1 MATLQKQKGK
11 YWYIVESRRVNGK
24 PRPVPIAYLGK
35 AEDIL
40 EKIAGNKP
48 VSSKSYEYG
57 TVAVVD
63 QFIKNLGIVELFNN
77 TVFPDGARIP
87 KRNGLNFG
95 QTMATIIIHR
105 AISPSSKRSF
115 SQWAA
120 RTFLP
125 QLYEFDQKKI
135 TSQHFWDMM
144 DLLSVEQIRTIERE
158 LTIKIMKIY
167 NLKLDL
173 LLYDYTNFFTYID
186 TNNKRNTIAQRGKNK
201 QKRNDLRQFSLAL
214 LVVRGHRIPLFS
226 DIYEGNKSDSN
237 EFNDSIDTL
246 QQRILDTAGSIED
259 ITIVFDKGSNS
270 KENFKQLGKL
280 NYVASLSVEHDQ
292 ELKELPYKNFYDL
305 ELESDD
311 DNSDDAQRCVK
322 CFRRSK
328 KIWEED
334 RTVVMYKSEAL
345 FTGQLNGLK
354 ADLKTAKSALE
365 KLKASGERGYFLK
378 KGNQKAPWTYELFEK
393 QVDSRLTSALCETS

>member
-1 MATLQKQKGK
+1 
-11 YWYIVESRRVNGK
+11 
-24 PRPVPIAYLGK
+24 
-35 AEDIL
+35 
-40 EKIAGNKP
+40 
-48 VSSKSYEYG
+48 
-57 TVAVVD
+57 
-63 QFIKNLGIVELFNN
+63 
-77 TVFPDGARIP
+77 
-87 KRNGLNFG
+87 
-95 QTMATIIIHR
+95 
-105 AISPSSKRSF
+105 
-115 SQWAA
+115 
-120 RTFLP
+120 
-125 QLYEFDQKKI
+125 LYEFDQKKI

-393 QVDSRLTSALCETS
+393 QVEQSINKRFVRDIIDFSIIRMKGGKFSLSFKTNRKKYEHVKNTVLGKRILITSRHDWTDAEIISAYHGQADVERAFRQIKNPFHASVRPQYRKSSIYPAFPNY